1 MIIGLTGTIGS
12 GKSTVSARLAKL
24 GALVLDADTISR
36 EAVKKGADGLNKIAE
51 VFGKEV
57 IDANGELDRK
67 ALAGIVFSDES
78 KRLILNGIIHP
89 QVLKVLKERTHG
101 EKALNPDRMIVWD
114 VPLLIEV
121 GWVEYVDSVWLVTAP
136 EQTRIN
142 RITARDGCTIKQA
155 QSRICAQMSEEEKAR
170 FSNEIIDNGGSLEQL
185 YQRVDALYSE
195 YSNMQ
200 SL

>member
-89 QVLKVLKERTHG
+89 QVLKALKERTHG

-142 RITARDGCTIKQA
+142 RIMARDGCTIKQA

-195 YSNMQ
+195 YSNIQ

>member
-36 EAVKKGADGLNKIAE
+36 GAVKKGADGLNKIAE

-89 QVLKVLKERTHG
+89 QVLKALKERTHG
-101 EKALNPDRMIVWD
+101 EKDLNPDRMIVWD

-185 YQRVDALYSE
+185 YQRVDALYGE

>member
-57 IDANGELDRK
+57 IDTNGELDRK

-89 QVLKVLKERTHG
+89 QVLKALKERTHG

-155 QSRICAQMSEEEKAR
+155 QSRICAQMIEEEKAR

>member
-89 QVLKVLKERTHG
+89 QVLKALKERTHG

-185 YQRVDALYSE
+185 DQRVDALYSE

>member
-89 QVLKVLKERTHG
+89 QVLKALKERTHG
-101 EKALNPDRMIVWD
+101 EKDLNPDSMIVWD

-142 RITARDGCTIKQA
+142 RIMARDGCTIKQA

>member
-89 QVLKVLKERTHG
+89 QVLKALKERTHG

-136 EQTRIN
+136 EQTRTN
-142 RITARDGCTIKQA
+142 RIMARDGCTIKQA

>member
-89 QVLKVLKERTHG
+89 QVLKALKERTHG
-101 EKALNPDRMIVWD
+101 EKALNPNRMIVWD

-142 RITARDGCTIKQA
+142 RIMARDGCTIKQA

>member
-36 EAVKKGADGLNKIAE
+36 EAVKKGADRLNKIAE

-89 QVLKVLKERTHG
+89 QVLKALKERTHG

-142 RITARDGCTIKQA
+142 RIMARDGCTIKQA

>member
-89 QVLKVLKERTHG
+89 QVLKALKERTHG
-101 EKALNPDRMIVWD
+101 EKDLNPDRMIVWD

-142 RITARDGCTIKQA
+142 RIMARDGCTIKQA

>member
-89 QVLKVLKERTHG
+89 QVLKALKERTHG

-142 RITARDGCTIKQA
+142 RIMARDGCTIKQA

-195 YSNMQ
+195 YSKMQ

>member
-24 GALVLDADTISR
+24 GALVLDADTRSR

-89 QVLKVLKERTHG
+89 QVLKALKERTHG
-101 EKALNPDRMIVWD
+101 EKALNPNRMIVWD

-142 RITARDGCTIKQA
+142 RIMARDGCTIKQA
-155 QSRICAQMSEEEKAR
+155 QSRICAQMSEEEKVR

-185 YQRVDALYSE
+185 YQRGDALYSE

>member
-89 QVLKVLKERTHG
+89 QVLKALKERTHG

-121 GWVEYVDSVWLVTAP
+121 GWVEYVDSVWLVTAL

-142 RITARDGCTIKQA
+142 RIMARDGCTIKQA

-185 YQRVDALYSE
+185 DQRVGALYSE

>member
-89 QVLKVLKERTHG
+89 QVLKALKERTHG
-101 EKALNPDRMIVWD
+101 EKDLNPDRMIVWD

-142 RITARDGCTIKQA
+142 RIMARDGCTIKQA
-155 QSRICAQMSEEEKAR
+155 QSRICAQMSEEEKVR

>member
-24 GALVLDADTISR
+24 GALVLDADTISH

-89 QVLKVLKERTHG
+89 QVLKALKERTHG

-142 RITARDGCTIKQA
+142 RIMARDGCTIKQA

>member
-12 GKSTVSARLAKL
+12 GKSTVSARLTKL

-89 QVLKVLKERTHG
+89 QVLKALKERTHG

-142 RITARDGCTIKQA
+142 RIMARDGCTIKQA

>member
-89 QVLKVLKERTHG
+89 QVLKALKERTHG

-170 FSNEIIDNGGSLEQL
+170 FSNEIIDNGGSLERL
-185 YQRVDALYSE
+185 YQRVDALYGE

>member
-12 GKSTVSARLAKL
+12 GKSTVSARLTKL

-89 QVLKVLKERTHG
+89 QVLKALKERTHG

-121 GWVEYVDSVWLVTAP
+121 GWVEYVDSVWLVTAL

-142 RITARDGCTIKQA
+142 RIMARDGCTIKQA

>member
-12 GKSTVSARLAKL
+12 GKSTVSTRLAKL

-89 QVLKVLKERTHG
+89 QVLKALKERTHG
-101 EKALNPDRMIVWD
+101 EKALNPNRMIVWD

-142 RITARDGCTIKQA
+142 RIMARDGCTIKQA

>member
-89 QVLKVLKERTHG
+89 QVLKALKERTHG

-155 QSRICAQMSEEEKAR
+155 QSRICAQMSGEEKAR

>member
-89 QVLKVLKERTHG
+89 QVLKALKERTHG
-101 EKALNPDRMIVWD
+101 EKALNPNRMIVWD

-142 RITARDGCTIKQA
+142 RIMARDGCTIKQA
-155 QSRICAQMSEEEKAR
+155 QSRICAQMSEEEKVR

-185 YQRVDALYSE
+185 YQRVDALYGE

>member
-89 QVLKVLKERTHG
+89 QVLKALKERTHG
-101 EKALNPDRMIVWD
+101 EKALNPNRMIVWD

-136 EQTRIN
+136 EQTSIN
-142 RITARDGCTIKQA
+142 RIMARDGCTIKQA

>member
-36 EAVKKGADGLNKIAE
+36 EAGKKGADGLNKIAE

-89 QVLKVLKERTHG
+89 QVLKALKERTHG

>member
-57 IDANGELDRK
+57 IDTNGELDRK

-89 QVLKVLKERTHG
+89 QVLKALKERTHG
-101 EKALNPDRMIVWD
+101 EKALNPNRMIVWD

-142 RITARDGCTIKQA
+142 RIMARDGCTIKQA

>member
-89 QVLKVLKERTHG
+89 QVLKALKERTHG
-101 EKALNPDRMIVWD
+101 EKALNPNRMIVWD

-155 QSRICAQMSEEEKAR
+155 QSRICAQMSEEGKAR

-185 YQRVDALYSE
+185 YQRVDALYGE

>member
-12 GKSTVSARLAKL
+12 GKSTVSARLTKL

-89 QVLKVLKERTHG
+89 QVLKALKERTHG
-101 EKALNPDRMIVWD
+101 EKALNPNRMIVWD

-142 RITARDGCTIKQA
+142 RIMARDGCTIKQA

>member
-89 QVLKVLKERTHG
+89 QVLKALKERTHG
-101 EKALNPDRMIVWD
+101 EKALNSNRMIVWD

-142 RITARDGCTIKQA
+142 RIMARDGCTIKQA

-185 YQRVDALYSE
+185 YQRVDALYGE

>member
-36 EAVKKGADGLNKIAE
+36 KAVKKGADGLNKIAE

-89 QVLKVLKERTHG
+89 QVLKALKERTHG
-101 EKALNPDRMIVWD
+101 EKDLNPDRMIVWD

-142 RITARDGCTIKQA
+142 RIMARDGCTIKQA

>member
-12 GKSTVSARLAKL
+12 GKSTVSARLTKL

-89 QVLKVLKERTHG
+89 QVLKALKERTHG
-101 EKALNPDRMIVWD
+101 EKDLNPDRMIVWD

-142 RITARDGCTIKQA
+142 RIMARDGCTIKQA

>member
-89 QVLKVLKERTHG
+89 QVLKALKERTHG

-121 GWVEYVDSVWLVTAP
+121 GGVEYVDSVWLVTAP

-142 RITARDGCTIKQA
+142 RIMARDGCTIKQA

>member
-51 VFGKEV
+51 VSGKEV

-89 QVLKVLKERTHG
+89 QVLKALKERTHG

-142 RITARDGCTIKQA
+142 RIMARNGCTIKQA

>member
-89 QVLKVLKERTHG
+89 QVLKALKERTHG
-101 EKALNPDRMIVWD
+101 EKALNPNRMIVWD

-142 RITARDGCTIKQA
+142 RIMARDGCTIKQA
-155 QSRICAQMSEEEKAR
+155 QSRICAQMSEEEKVR
-170 FSNEIIDNGGSLEQL
+170 FSNEIIDNGGSLERL
-185 YQRVDALYSE
+185 YQRVDALYGE

>member
-89 QVLKVLKERTHG
+89 QVLKALKERTHG
-101 EKALNPDRMIVWD
+101 EKALNPNRMIVWD

-142 RITARDGCTIKQA
+142 RIMARDGCTIKQA

-185 YQRVDALYSE
+185 YQIVDALYGE

>member
-89 QVLKVLKERTHG
+89 QVLKALKERTHG

-142 RITARDGCTIKQA
+142 RIMARDGCTIKQA

-185 YQRVDALYSE
+185 CQRVDAL
-195 YSNMQ
+195 
-200 SL
+200 

>member
-24 GALVLDADTISR
+24 SALVLDADTISR

-89 QVLKVLKERTHG
+89 QVLKALKERTHG
-101 EKALNPDRMIVWD
+101 EKALNPNRMIVWD

-142 RITARDGCTIKQA
+142 RIMARDGCTIKQA

>member
-67 ALAGIVFSDES
+67 AL
-78 KRLILNGIIHP
+78 
-89 QVLKVLKERTHG
+89 
-101 EKALNPDRMIVWD
+101 
-114 VPLLIEV
+114 
-121 GWVEYVDSVWLVTAP
+121 P
-136 EQTRIN
+136 E
-142 RITARDGCTIKQA
+142 
-155 QSRICAQMSEEEKAR
+155 
-170 FSNEIIDNGGSLEQL
+170 
-185 YQRVDALYSE
+185 
-195 YSNMQ
+195 
-200 SL
+200 

>member
-67 ALAGIVFSDES
+67 SLAGIVFSDES

-89 QVLKVLKERTHG
+89 QVLKALKERTHG

-142 RITARDGCTIKQA
+142 RIMARDGCTIKQA

>member
-12 GKSTVSARLAKL
+12 GKSTVSARLTKL

-78 KRLILNGIIHP
+78 KRLILNGIRHP
-89 QVLKVLKERTHG
+89 QVLKALKERTHG

-121 GWVEYVDSVWLVTAP
+121 GWVEYVDSVWLVTAL

-142 RITARDGCTIKQA
+142 RIMARDGCTIKQA

>member
-89 QVLKVLKERTHG
+89 QVLKALKERTHG

-121 GWVEYVDSVWLVTAP
+121 GWVEYVDSVWLVTAL

>member
-89 QVLKVLKERTHG
+89 QVLKALKERTHG
-101 EKALNPDRMIVWD
+101 EKALNPNRMIVWD

-142 RITARDGCTIKQA
+142 RIMARDGCTIKQA

-185 YQRVDALYSE
+185 YQRVDALYGE

>member
-24 GALVLDADTISR
+24 GALVLDADTISH

-89 QVLKVLKERTHG
+89 QVLKALKERTHG

-142 RITARDGCTIKQA
+142 RIMARDGCTIKQA

-185 YQRVDALYSE
+185 YQRVDAVYSE